1 MPARTVRH
9 TADHGHPRPTTMDA
23 YPVVPRLVRD
33 LWPPN
38 RAQRRRSLLAP
49 QHAGTTDR
57 SSPVTPSKRQY
68 QRAYRILTGQAKT
81 LYVDAELLGL
91 LWRDGGPTTRA
102 ILSGRFDPLLLD
114 ACHTIA
120 TSGPTA
126 GGVAT
131 AVTGAAPA
139 TPSTNAASTPR
150 WPAPPSPSWTSPRL
164 NGNASSVSS
173 TGVVC
178 RRRSSPTASR

>member
-1 MPARTVRH
+1 M
-9 TADHGHPRPTTMDA
+9 
-23 YPVVPRLVRD
+23 
-33 LWPPN
+33 
-38 RAQRRRSLLAP
+38 
-49 QHAGTTDR
+49 
-57 SSPVTPSKRQY
+57 TPSKRQY

-126 GGVAT
+126 GG
-131 AVTGAAPA
+131 G
-139 TPSTNAASTPR
+139 S
-150 WPAPPSPSWTSPRL
+150 
-164 NGNASSVSS
+164 GNYIDY
-173 TGVVC
+173 GRRDGGD
-178 RRRSSPTASR
+178 RRRTRHTIDERRIHAALAGTPVTELDLTPAERQRLVRVLDGRGVSAQIIADRLQVTLSTVYRLRKHHDDVG